1 MSHPYQL
8 RSMDTRVEQTEG
20 HSGGA
25 EAARSHVPLELAGRD
40 SELETNSS
48 FNDENRT
55 AVVASHST
63 QLQQLQQTTVAPV
76 SSPAASHGVAGDQTC
91 PSLAPQRSGIAD
103 QSGRGYSTLYPAYID
118 ANAMT
123 ASVSVV
129 ATPTDLVIDRQS
141 TTQSGHRQTYTP
153 TVVYDTVAMGTGPQ
167 HATPPVQSD
176 TAAYTQVGP
185 MAPGHSCSSINT
197 QLAPRHSG
205 RITQSI
211 HEQLGSA
218 PVEPEYTSQPSVA
231 SQPSLSMN
239 ETDYVCA

>member
-20 HSGGA
+20 HSGA

-48 FNDENRT
+48 FNDENRA

-76 SSPAASHGVAGDQTC
+76 SSPAAFHGVAGDQTC

-129 ATPTDLVIDRQS
+129 ATPTDSVIDRQS

-176 TAAYTQVGP
+176 TAAYTQVGLWP
-185 MAPGHSCSSINT
+185 LAIHAHPLIHSWRPGT
-197 QLAPRHSG
+197 QA
-205 RITQSI
+205 
-211 HEQLGSA
+211 
-218 PVEPEYTSQPSVA
+218 A
-231 SQPSLSMN
+231 SLNPFMN
-239 ETDYVCA
+239 SWGLRP